1 MTPLQTSEW
10 PKQAFYWR
18 EDSNLCASIPF
29 TWELP
34 KVRMVVCQKQIFDQW
49 EKVIVGGP
57 AVQLMPDYFSDLEFV
72 ETGQDCPG
80 ILQRINPQATRTT
93 TGCPNRCKFC
103 GIGMGAIERGGFREL
118 EDWPDNPVLCDNN
131 FLASSIE
138 HFDRV
143 IDRLKAHGWADFN
156 QGLDARLLTPYHAR
170 RLREIGRPI
179 IRLALDSMALK
190 DKWLEAYDI
199 LRSAGFP
206 KSLIKTYALIGF
218 TTGPDEAWE
227 RCRFVDDTGT
237 VVLPMWFHALDQLE
251 PNTIT
256 EQQANLGWSDYER
269 RRIMQWFYWHKKA
282 VA

>member
-1 MTPLQTSEW
+1 MTPMTIEW
-10 PKQAFYWR
+10 PKQTFYWR
-18 EDSNLCASIPF
+18 ENNILCASVPF

-57 AVQLMPDYFSDLEFV
+57 AVQLMPDFFSDLDFV
-72 ETGQDCPG
+72 EVGKDCPG

-93 TGCPNRCKFC
+93 TGCPNKCKFC
-103 GIGMGAIERGGFREL
+103 GIGTGAIECGGFREL
-118 EDWPDNPVLCDNN
+118 EDWPDNPILCDNN
-131 FLASSIE
+131 FLASSPE

-143 IDRLKAHGWADFN
+143 IDRLEPWGWADFN
-156 QGLDARLLTPYHAR
+156 QGLDIRLLTPYHAK
-170 RLREIGRPI
+170 RLKRIGRPI

-190 DKWLEAYDI
+190 DKWLEAYEM

-218 TTGPDEAWE
+218 NAGPDEAWE